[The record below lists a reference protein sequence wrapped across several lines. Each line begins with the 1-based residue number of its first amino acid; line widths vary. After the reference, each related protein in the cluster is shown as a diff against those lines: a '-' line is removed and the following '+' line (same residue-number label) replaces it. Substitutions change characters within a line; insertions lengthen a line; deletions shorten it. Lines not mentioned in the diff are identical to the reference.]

1 MIKPISPT
9 EHSKFRGGFP
19 DFVFE
24 AFNRKISEVRST
36 STIRVSQNEVIA
48 LIEALGNVTRSEIF
62 ANNWLDVE
70 EHYQDAGWVVTYN
83 KSPCWSDMESYFEFS
98 TTN

>member
-19 DFVFE
+19 DFIFE

-83 KSPCWSDMESYFEFS
+83 KSPYWSDMESYFEFS